1 MDSWWEVAVWL
12 GEPCLLLGDGL
23 GWGLWDGEGRK
34 AQEGEDI
41 CVIVV
46 DLCCCVAEADAAL

>member
-1 MDSWWEVAVWL
+1 MWL
-12 GEPCLLLGDGL
+12 GEPRLLLGDGL

-34 AQEGEDI
+34 AQEGDDI